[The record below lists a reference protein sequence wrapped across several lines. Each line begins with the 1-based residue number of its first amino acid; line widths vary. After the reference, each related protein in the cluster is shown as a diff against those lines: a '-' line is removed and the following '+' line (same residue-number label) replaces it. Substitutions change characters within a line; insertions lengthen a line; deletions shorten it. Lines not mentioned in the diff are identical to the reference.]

1 MFNIHRVRL
10 AGVASGTRG
19 ILVLLAMLALMVNA
33 CSVRRPVESGTAPAD
48 RGRAVGSALDVS
60 RLYRE
65 AGLIVETTPVPFI
78 GTTDVFA
85 TESADTTLLL
95 VTLSLPNRGLTFV
108 HEGDHYR
115 GAYDVMID
123 ARRNGTS
130 VRRTQGRQTVRV
142 ASYRETSRGDESLI
156 FQQYLR
162 LSPDSYTLN
171 LIVRDAESGRTTT
184 RDFPVTVSR
193 IGPDGASSA
202 VAVYEADARTRRD
215 TLPSLVPNP
224 RGAAVFGQDTAMF
237 VYVERYGGEGPVQ
250 AAVRDAN
257 GYVVWRDS
265 LTLPT
270 RNGLASG
277 IFSLPISNIGPGVAT
292 FVSWRGTNSDSAR
305 VRLIISFTEG
315 LAITSFD
322 DMLSYLR
329 YFAFPEQ
336 LQPLR
341 AASPADRGRAWIA
354 FLRATDPD
362 PATPEHE
369 GLRDY
374 FVRVEQANQRFRD
387 EGGPGWLTDRGRVF
401 ITLGDPDQI
410 YDQGQNDLS
419 QRGRV
424 QIWEYTQYRAQLVF
438 IDQSG
443 FGRFR
448 MTTTSELEF
457 QSLAR
462 RIKQK

>member
-10 AGVASGTRG
+10 AGVASGTSG
-19 ILVLLAMLALMVNA
+19 VVVSLAAAVLMVNA
-33 CSVRRPVESGTAPAD
+33 CSARRPVESGTARAD
-48 RGRAVGSALDVS
+48 RGRGVGSALDVS

-78 GTTDVFA
+78 GATGVFA

-171 LIVRDAESGRTTT
+171 LTVRDAESGRTTT

-193 IGPDGASSA
+193 IGPAGASSA
-202 VAVYEADARTRRD
+202 IAVYDADARTRRD

-224 RGAAVFGQDTAMF
+224 RAAAVFGQDTAMF
-237 VYVERYGGEGPVQ
+237 VYVERYDGQGSVQ
-250 AAVRDAN
+250 AEVRDAN

-270 RNGLASG
+270 RNGVASG
-277 IFSLPISNIGPGVAT
+277 VFSLPISNIGPGVAT

-362 PATPEHE
+362 PATAEHE

-374 FVRVEQANQRFRD
+374 FVRVDQANQRFRD

-424 QIWEYTQYRAQLVF
+424 QIWEYAQYRAQLVF

>member
-1 MFNIHRVRL
+1 MADIFRARSLDRSSRLVRVITVL
-10 AGVASGTRG
+10 TTMAVAG
-19 ILVLLAMLALMVNA
+19 A
-33 CSVRRPVESGTAPAD
+33 CSSRRPIDSNALPTD
-48 RGRAVGSALDVS
+48 RSRATVSALDVS

-65 AGLIVETTPVPFI
+65 AGLIVETTPVPFV

-85 TESADTTLLL
+85 TETPDTTLVL

-115 GAYDVMID
+115 GAYDVIID
-123 ARRNGTS
+123 ARRSGTS
-130 VRRTQGRQTVRV
+130 VKRTQGRQTVRV

-162 LSPDSYTLN
+162 LAPESYTVN
-171 LIVRDAESGRTTT
+171 LTVRDAESGRTTT
-184 RDFPVTVSR
+184 RDFPVTVPRLSVT
-193 IGPDGASSA
+193 GASSA
-202 VAVYEADARTRRD
+202 VAVYSADPRVRRD

-224 RGAAVFGQDTAMF
+224 RAAGVFGQDSAIL
-237 VYVERYGGEGPVQ
+237 VYVERYGGQGPVQ
-250 AAVRDAN
+250 VEVRDSK
-257 GYVVWRDS
+257 GYQVWRDS
-265 LTLPT
+265 LSLPT
-270 RNGLASG
+270 RNGVTSG
-277 IFSLPISNIGPGVAT
+277 IFSLPIMTIGPGVGT
-292 FVSWRGTNSDSAR
+292 FVSWRGLDSDSNR
-305 VRLIISFTEG
+305 TRLIVTFAEG

-329 YFAFPEQ
+329 YFALPEQ

-341 AASPADRGRAWIA
+341 AAAPQDRARAWVA
-354 FLRATDPD
+354 FLHATDPD
-362 PATPEHE
+362 LTTPEHE

-374 FVRVEQANQRFRD
+374 FVRVEQANQRFRE

-410 YDQGQNDLS
+410 YDQGQNDLA

-424 QIWEYTQYRAQLVF
+424 QIWEYTQYRSQIVF
-438 IDQSG
+438 VDQTG

-448 MTTTSELEF
+448 MTQTSELEF

-462 RIKQK
+462 RAKQK

>member
-1 MFNIHRVRL
+1 MFNFDRVRL
-10 AGVASGTRG
+10 AAVASGISG
-19 ILVLLAMLALMVNA
+19 VVVSLATVVLMVNA
-33 CSVRRPVESGTAPAD
+33 CSARRPVDSGTAPAD
-48 RGRAVGSALDVS
+48 RGRGVGSALDVS

-130 VRRTQGRQTVRV
+130 ARRTQGRQTVRV

-171 LIVRDAESGRTTT
+171 LTVRDAESGRTTT

-193 IGPDGASSA
+193 IDPAGASSA
-202 VAVYEADARTRRD
+202 VAVYEADARMRRD

-224 RGAAVFGQDTAMF
+224 RAAAVFGQDTAMF
-237 VYVERYGGEGPVQ
+237 VYVERYGGQGPVQ
-250 AAVRDAN
+250 AEVRDAN

-265 LTLPT
+265 LTLPA

-277 IFSLPISNIGPGVAT
+277 VFSLPISNIGPGVAT

-329 YFAFPEQ
+329 YFVFPEQ

-462 RIKQK
+462 RIKQR